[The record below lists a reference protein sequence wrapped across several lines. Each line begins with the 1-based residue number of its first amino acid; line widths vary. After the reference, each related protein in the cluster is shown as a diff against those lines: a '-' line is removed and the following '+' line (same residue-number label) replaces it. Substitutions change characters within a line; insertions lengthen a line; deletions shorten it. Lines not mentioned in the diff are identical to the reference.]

1 MMEFFSNI
9 QTLAVGLSMVLVVLL
24 CAAGLVLSCLSV
36 SGTWLVVAGT
46 IIAAIIRGGVFPGI
60 WTIIIFIVL
69 SALVE
74 VVEAVAGVWGV
85 KKRGGS
91 PLAGVMA
98 VVGGLIGFAIGT
110 FIPIP
115 VIGSLLGM
123 FVCSFGLVFAVER
136 YRLKKD
142 GVAVHIALGTVIA
155 RIFVL
160 ILKVT
165 ATLGMSAC
173 LLVGMAVSW
182 G

>member
-1 MMEFFSNI
+1 MTEFLSNI
-9 QTLAVGLSMVLVVLL
+9 QLLAVVLSMVLVVLL
-24 CAAGLVLSCLSV
+24 CITGLVLSCFSI

-46 IIAAIIRGGVFPGI
+46 IIAAMIRKGAFPGL
-60 WTIIIFIVL
+60 WTLIIFIVL
-69 SALVE
+69 AALVE

-98 VVGGLIGFAIGT
+98 IVGGLIGLTIGT
-110 FIPIP
+110 FIPVP
-115 VIGSLLGM
+115 VIGSLIGM

-136 YRLKKD
+136 YRLKKA
-142 GVAVHIALGTVIA
+142 GAAVHIALGAVIA

-165 ATLGMSAC
+165 VTHGMIAC
-173 LLVGMAVSW
+173 LLIGMAVHL
-182 G
+182 